1 MSLKPTTLN
10 SGGTTDINLTVSAAA
25 NNKIY
30 YRIEITDQ
38 NKQLIKS
45 YSGEAINNTVF
56 ITAGPFFTGGAYII
70 KTLLSTIDNDQ
81 GFASSGS
88 KCTTG
93 FKVTGVPTPTIM
105 ISTPTPTATASPSDT
120 QCPFAGRGNCMTTGC
135 GQPDYK
141 SCRNYTCGNGK
152 TIHNVCILTVPVNP
166 LTPTDTPL
174 SVAPVCDKNGDYFEC
189 PSALGPINTN
199 PTLLIKSLFGII
211 LSLSGGIALLLI
223 IYSGFSMMVSQG
235 DPEKVK
241 GAKETMTS
249 AVVGLLFII
258 FSLVIL
264 QLIGFTVLR
273 IPGFN

>member
-152 TIHNVCILTVPVNP
+152 TIHNVCILTVP
-166 LTPTDTPL
+166 
-174 SVAPVCDKNGDYFEC
+174 
-189 PSALGPINTN
+189 TN